1 MNYGKR
7 FKTYRERVGLSQKE
21 AAELLGV
28 KGYQLANYESNRSEP
43 SIRVLIAMSKA
54 YDVSIDLLLGNA
66 KEFGPTIEEREVM
79 EKERREFQKELMAL
93 LKKFEFSDKH

>member
-1 MNYGKR
+1 
-7 FKTYRERVGLSQKE
+7 
-21 AAELLGV
+21 
-28 KGYQLANYESNRSEP
+28 
-43 SIRVLIAMSKA
+43 MSKA
-54 YDVSIDLLLGNA
+54 YCVSIDLLLGNA